1 MKNKLNPIFALVICA
16 VLWSTGGFLIKTID
30 WSPLAITGGRS
41 GIAALFMMLALRR
54 KPVFYIADAAKA
66 DAKNGSVPKSKSFN
80 SIDKKATLNLWLG
93 AICYSLTM
101 ILFVV
106 ATKMT
111 TAANAV
117 LLQYTNPIWIIIF
130 GPALIGEKNRKSDYL
145 AVVGVLAGMI
155 LFFAE
160 DIGGGSF
167 MGNIIAIVAG
177 VAMGFMSIFMRRQKD
192 ASPEDS
198 FVLSHLITLLI
209 ALPFFFAKPLG
220 NGIVGIACILALGI
234 VQIGLPS
241 IMYSIGISGESALT
255 SMLISMIEPVMNPIW
270 VMLIVHEVP
279 SVSAIAGGVI
289 ILGTII
295 ARGYIQNKRK

>member
-1 MKNKLNPIFALVICA
+1 MKYKLNPIFALVICA
-16 VLWSTGGFLIKTID
+16 VLWSTGGFLIKSVD
-30 WSPLAITGGRS
+30 WAPLAITGGRS
-41 GIAALFMMLALRR
+41 GIAAIFMMIALRR
-54 KPVFYIADAAKA
+54 KPVFFVSG
-66 DAKNGSVPKSKSFN
+66 N
-80 SIDKKATLNLWLG
+80 KKATLNLWLG
-93 AICYSLTM
+93 AVCYSLTM

-145 AVVGVLAGMI
+145 AVVGVLAGMV

-167 MGNIIAIVAG
+167 MGNIIAIIAG

-198 FVLSHLITLLI
+198 FILSHIITLVM
-209 ALPFFFAKPLG
+209 ALPFFFTKPLG
-220 NGIVGIACILALGI
+220 NGFVGIACILALGI

-279 SVSAIAGGVI
+279 TLSAVAGGVI

-295 ARGYIQNKRK
+295 ARGYIQNRKR

>member
-1 MKNKLNPIFALVICA
+1 MLETHLLTRYSFFIMKNKLNPIFALVICA
-16 VLWSTGGFLIKTID
+16 VLWSTGGFLIKSID

-41 GIAALFMMLALRR
+41 GIAALFMMIALRR
-54 KPVFYIADAAKA
+54 KPVFRL
-66 DAKNGSVPKSKSFN
+66 PTRQ
-80 SIDKKATLNLWLG
+80 ATLNLWFG

-101 ILFVV
+101 ILFVI

-145 AVVGVLAGMI
+145 AVVGVLAGMV

-220 NGIVGIACILALGI
+220 NGIVGVACILALGI

-279 SVSAIAGGVI
+279 SISAIAGGVI

>member
-16 VLWSTGGFLIKTID
+16 VLWSTGGFLIKSID

-41 GIAALFMMLALRR
+41 GIAALFMMIALRR
-54 KPVFYIADAAKA
+54 KPVFRL
-66 DAKNGSVPKSKSFN
+66 PTRQ
-80 SIDKKATLNLWLG
+80 ATLNLWLG

-101 ILFVV
+101 ILFVI

-145 AVVGVLAGMI
+145 AVVGVLAGMV

-167 MGNIIAIVAG
+167 MGNIIAIIAG

-295 ARGYIQNKRK
+295 ARGYIQNRKR

>member
-16 VLWSTGGFLIKTID
+16 VLWSTGGFLIKSID

-41 GIAALFMMLALRR
+41 GIAALFMMIALRR
-54 KPVFYIADAAKA
+54 KPVFRL
-66 DAKNGSVPKSKSFN
+66 PTRQ
-80 SIDKKATLNLWLG
+80 ATLNLWLG

-101 ILFVV
+101 ILFVI

-145 AVVGVLAGMI
+145 AVVGVLAGMV

-167 MGNIIAIVAG
+167 MGNISAIIAG

-295 ARGYIQNKRK
+295 ARGYIQNRKR